1 MDNIE
6 ILIYLI
12 FGIIY
17 FLSRAFR
24 KKRTKTPQPA
34 QTTEETK
41 REKRPASFEELLEE
55 FTSKKD
61 QETEE
66 EDQDDEY
73 KPVYQETSVR
83 EKDRGEKRRPSSY
96 EDAESKQVFEDSIKE
111 AKRYFQSDDDS
122 EKSLLKDK
130 SFDDIYHKK
139 KKDNKLA
146 REIRNSLRDPNGA
159 RKAIIYSEI
168 LKRRY

>member
-24 KKRTKTPQPA
+24 KKRTKTPQPTQA
-34 QTTEETK
+34 TEETQ

-73 KPVYQETSVR
+73 KPVFQETSER
-83 EKDRGEKRRPSSY
+83 EKDRDEKRRPSSH

-146 REIRNSLRDPNGA
+146 KEIRNSLRDPNGA

>member
-17 FLSRAFR
+17 FLSRALR
-24 KKRTKTPQPA
+24 KKRTKTTQPS
-34 QTTEETK
+34 QGTEETQ

-61 QETEE
+61 QETVE

-73 KPVYQETSVR
+73 KPVFQTAVR
-83 EKDRGEKRRPSSY
+83 EKGRGIRRRPSSN

-139 KKDNKLA
+139 KKDNNLA
-146 REIRNSLRDPNGA
+146 KDIRNSLKDPDGA